1 MEEAIAEIIPN
12 NVLPDDLLH
21 YFLNHHL
28 SDRDCLA
35 LALSGALSNQTS
47 ALRGSQRYNSTLS
60 FTNFIIYIV
69 SIYRRCNISHYYFL
83 SISWASFF
91 QQYINPLSLTSF
103 NSDHCYWIPQ
113 ETLLDQI
120 VQMENLEELSV
131 LDSQILLKH
140 LPQVF
145 LSCHKITKL
154 AVSLVGLYYHEE
166 IDEYVEEE
174 ALENMKESFK
184 RLTHLKLFNFEVN
197 KLDRVRDFIL
207 ISAWSVTLEVLR

>member
-1 MEEAIAEIIPN
+1 MTF
-12 NVLPDDLLH
+12 
-21 YFLNHHL
+21 Y
-28 SDRDCLA
+28 
-35 LALSGALSNQTS
+35 
-47 ALRGSQRYNSTLS
+47 
-60 FTNFIIYIV
+60 
-69 SIYRRCNISHYYFL
+69 SIYRRCNISLCYFL
-83 SISWASFF
+83 SISRWTSFF

-103 NSDHCYWIPQ
+103 NSDHCYWIPL

-120 VQMENLEELSV
+120 IQMEELEELSV
-131 LDSQILLKH
+131 LDTQILLKH

-154 AVSLVGLYYHEE
+154 AVSLVGLLYHEE
-166 IDEYVEEE
+166 IDEHVEEE

-197 KLDRVRDFIL
+197 KLDRVRDFIF